1 MNCQIC
7 YISER
12 LKLFGWKMPV
22 SLIKCV
28 LYFNFYFQ
36 AAKVIYA
43 GVIFAHQNRI
53 FILMKI
59 KCLVLTCYLYAATK
73 HKFVFS

>member
-1 MNCQIC
+1 MVVS
-7 YISER
+7 YAS
-12 LKLFGWKMPV
+12 FTHKMCIV
-22 SLIKCV
+22 FIFK
-28 LYFNFYFQ
+28 

-53 FILMKI
+53 LISMKT
-59 KCLVLTCYLYAATK
+59 KCLVLTCYLDAATI